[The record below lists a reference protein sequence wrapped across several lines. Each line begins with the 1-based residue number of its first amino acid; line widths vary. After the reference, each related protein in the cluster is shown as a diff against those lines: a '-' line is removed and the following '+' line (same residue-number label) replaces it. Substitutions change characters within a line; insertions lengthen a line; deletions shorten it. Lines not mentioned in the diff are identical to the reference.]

1 MSRYREIDLKR
12 VQTIGIAERESK
24 VRISMLAKLLEK
36 GETVSGLLK
45 KMPSLLGS
53 RDFLDLTDALVQARE
68 AGKPVLWMMGAHVIK
83 AGLSPIL
90 IQLMDQGIVQG
101 LALNGAG
108 AIHDVEMAL
117 FGETSEDVSKT
128 LITGRFGMARETADF
143 LNESAIQG
151 RNGELGLGEAL
162 GKRLAENEGSHF
174 EQSILAQAYHRA
186 IPVTVHVALGTDI
199 VHQHASADGAA
210 IGACSLRD
218 FRIWTELIPGIHQGG
233 VVLLFGSAVI
243 LPEVFLKSLAVA
255 RNVHG
260 PVEDFITAN
269 FDMIHHY
276 RPRVNVLERPAGRKG
291 YALTGHHEI
300 MLPLLAAALID
311 RLA

>member
-1 MSRYREIDLKR
+1 MSRYREIDLSR
-12 VQTIGIAERESK
+12 VQTIGIAERGSK
-24 VRISMLAKLLEK
+24 VRTSMLAKPLDK
-36 GETVSGLLK
+36 GETVSGLLG
-45 KMPSLLGS
+45 KMPSLLAS
-53 RDFLDLTDALVQARE
+53 KDLMELTDAIVQAGG
-68 AGKPVLWMMGAHVIK
+68 AGKPVLWMAGAHLIK
-83 AGLSPIL
+83 AGLSPVL
-90 IQLMDQGIVQG
+90 IQLMDLGVVQG

-117 FGETSEDVSKT
+117 FGETSEDVSAT

-143 LNESAIQG
+143 LNETAIQG
-151 RNGELGLGEAL
+151 RDRESGLGEAL
-162 GKRLAENEGSHF
+162 GKRLTENGASHL
-174 EQSILAQAYHRA
+174 EHSVLAQAYRREV
-186 IPVTVHVALGTDI
+186 PVTVHVALGTDI

-218 FRIWTELIPGIHQGG
+218 FRIWTELMPGIHRGG

-243 LPEVFLKSLAVA
+243 LPEVFLKSLTVA
-255 RNVHG
+255 RNVRG

-300 MLPLLAAALID
+300 LLPLLAAVLLD